1 MAGLHILR
9 TRWHFRNDNDH
20 DSKDHNTKDHNS
32 KDHDS
37 KDNDSKDHDNE
48 NDNFKYMSRYWQLV
62 SYLHAKKK
70 TFLIYISFQGLVQR
84 PQVASLSLWYC
95 EKQINSIFLE
105 NGLEMLEKY
114 FDISVIEIFFRAPVH
129 RWLVWASSIV
139 RADYNVSC
147 RATAARTSCTDPSYV
162 EKSNHKK
169 KYNGKNE

>member
-1 MAGLHILR
+1 M
-9 TRWHFRNDNDH
+9 
-20 DSKDHNTKDHNS
+20 
-32 KDHDS
+32 
-37 KDNDSKDHDNE
+37 
-48 NDNFKYMSRYWQLV
+48 Q
-62 SYLHAKKK
+62 K
-70 TFLIYISFQGLVQR
+70 TFFIHISFQGLVRR

-162 EKSNHKK
+162 EKSNHEKR
-169 KYNGKNE
+169 YNGKNKQKWAFWFAHNIRDMSHSWPVHQFSVHTTDYKLHQNGHVNTIHWLDAW